1 MVYARGSADGV
12 SLKAVGRGEASGQ
25 VSVRV
30 VWGGKAR
37 IEKLVALQN
46 DGTVRQ
52 PSDPQTPLWTI
63 VDGAGTDGS
72 DIMRMLEVG

>member
-1 MVYARGSADGV
+1 MAYTRGSVGGV

-37 IEKLVALQN
+37 IVKL
-46 DGTVRQ
+46 
-52 PSDPQTPLWTI
+52 
-63 VDGAGTDGS
+63 
-72 DIMRMLEVG
+72 